1 MTSLVESAAPNAARR
16 RPTSREL
23 FMGFLRLGMIS
34 FGGALPLSRRMMV
47 EREGW
52 LNGEEFTELLG
63 LCQFLPG
70 GNIINMSVAVG
81 MKFRGPRGALAALLG
96 MIAVPAVV
104 VVLLGLI
111 YDHFRDDV
119 YVQHLFAGLAAAAS
133 GLMIAMGVKV
143 AKPLRG
149 NKPALAMACLSFV
162 VFALARIPLFYG
174 MMGLTLASG
183 ALVVWRRRK

>member
-1 MTSLVESAAPNAARR
+1 MTSLIASAAADAAR
-16 RPTSREL
+16 RPTSREI
-23 FMGFLRLGMIS
+23 FMGFFRLGMIS

-52 LNGEEFTELLG
+52 LTGEEFTELLG

-81 MKFRGPRGALAALLG
+81 MKFRGPRGAMAGLLG
-96 MIAVPAVV
+96 MISVPAIV
-104 VVLLGLI
+104 VVLLGMI
-111 YDHFRDDV
+111 YDHFRNDV

-143 AKPLRG
+143 ARPLLRDR
-149 NKPALAMACLSFV
+149 PALAMACLSFV
-162 VFALARIPLFYG
+162 VIALVRVPLVYG
-174 MMGLTLASG
+174 MAGLTLASA
-183 ALVVWRRRK
+183 ALVIWRRRK

>member
-1 MTSLVESAAPNAARR
+1 
-16 RPTSREL
+16 
-23 FMGFLRLGMIS
+23 MGFLRLGMIS
-34 FGGALPLSRRMMV
+34 FGGALPLSRRMLV

-52 LNGEEFTELLG
+52 LNGEEFAELLA

-143 AKPLRG
+143 AKPLRN

-162 VFALARIPLFYG
+162 VIALARIPLLYG
-174 MMGLTLASG
+174 MAGLTLAS
-183 ALVVWRRRK
+183 AVLVVWGRRK

>member
-1 MTSLVESAAPNAARR
+1 MTSLVASAAPDSAR

-23 FMGFLRLGMIS
+23 FLGFLRLGMIS
-34 FGGALPLSRRMMV
+34 FGGALPLSRRMLV

-52 LNGEEFTELLG
+52 LNGEEFAELLG

-81 MKFRGPRGALAALLG
+81 TRFRGPKGGLAALLG
-96 MIAVPAVV
+96 LITVPGMVV
-104 VVLLGLI
+104 ILLGVI
-111 YDHFRDDV
+111 YDHFRDNI

-143 AKPLRG
+143 AKPLFRD
-149 NKPALAMACLSFV
+149 KPAMAMACLSFV
-162 VFALARIPLFYG
+162 VIALARFPLLYG
-174 MMGLTLASG
+174 MVGLTLMSA
-183 ALVVWRRRK
+183 ALVVWRQRK